1 VVRISPGL
9 HGRLRQ
15 LAAKRGQSLNR
26 LCAETFERTVAPAA
40 GAESRPT
47 AGASTTLRLLA
58 DECVRLFGQDL
69 IGVVLF
75 GSVAR
80 GEAFPDSDL
89 DVLLVMDRRRPIRRG
104 LYTKWEEALAAF
116 VERSFPRD
124 VSPHFSHL
132 PRSPRHAG
140 SLWLEIAIDGIVL
153 WEQEGKVSGALR
165 DLRSYIAE
173 GGVTRR
179 IRHGHPYWVRS
190 RSAVE
195 EGGQP

>member
-1 VVRISPGL
+1 L
-9 HGRLRQ
+9 HARLRE

-26 LCAETFERTVAPAA
+26 LCAETFERAVFPA
-40 GAESRPT
+40 GGSESRLT
-47 AGASTTLRLLA
+47 AGPGTTLRLLSE
-58 DECVRLFGQDL
+58 ECVRVFGRDL
-69 IGVVLF
+69 LGIVFF

-89 DVLLVMDRRRPIRRG
+89 DVLLVMDRGTPIRRD
-104 LYTKWEEALAAF
+104 LYTRWEEALSLFA
-116 VERSFPRD
+116 ERSFSRD

-132 PRSPRHAG
+132 PVSPRQAG

-153 WEQEGKVSGALR
+153 WEQEGQVSAALR
-165 DLRSYIAE
+165 DLRSHIAE

-190 RSAVE
+190 RSSVE
-195 EGGQP
+195 EGEVP